1 MLSNIHEFK
10 NQNKKNQ
17 ESKLLLL
24 YDDLE
29 FSKEEAEKKFEQIFT
44 LIEKQNPK
52 EEEINNKTKKT
63 K

>member
-1 MLSNIHEFK
+1 MISNINEYK

-29 FSKEEAEKKFEQIFT
+29 FSKEESEKNLNEY
-44 LIEKQNPK
+44 LL
-52 EEEINNKTKKT
+52 
-63 K
+63 